1 MTDQAHMLNVAAESS
16 LSSSSET
23 LSKIELAAE
32 KNEDPEVATV
42 LEDAAIAADTT
53 KTRVGWLR
61 SILKRLRREPVA

>member
-1 MTDQAHMLNVAAESS
+1 MTDQAHTLNLAAESS

-32 KNEDPEVATV
+32 KNEDPEVAAV

>member
-1 MTDQAHMLNVAAESS
+1 MTDQAHTLNLAAESS

-61 SILKRLRREPVA
+61 SILKRLRREPAA

>member
-1 MTDQAHMLNVAAESS
+1 MLNVAAESS

>member
-32 KNEDPEVATV
+32 KNEDPEVGAV

-61 SILKRLRREPVA
+61 SILRRLRREPVA